1 MTHTAPQT
9 PTVPHSTLTN
19 GRTRTAAGA
28 TVFPPVFLTSH
39 APVTAR
45 SPVGLRLSEFFPS
58 CSHPSPLT
66 PTDSDHGWP
75 ITHSFLSIVS
85 HSLLCLPLA
94 RSASLLH
101 DPPLPPI
108 VHLDSVAVSYSSSP
122 SNLAQDLLTTYVPF
136 MYRARLK
143 GGPRLRECNR
153 QSQAEVKSKS
163 SNKIHQTWNPLLAKP
178 CRSTAYH

>member
-1 MTHTAPQT
+1 MAFQSNRPIQRPRSTEPLVAHKRSPPPSLSLSELSLPPSVCMTHTAPQT

-19 GRTRTAAGA
+19 GRTRTAAAGA

-85 HSLLCLPLA
+85 HSLLCLSLA
-94 RSASLLH
+94 RSLRIST
-101 DPPLPPI
+101 
-108 VHLDSVAVSYSSSP
+108 SRSS
-122 SNLAQDLLTTYVPF
+122 
-136 MYRARLK
+136 
-143 GGPRLRECNR
+143 
-153 QSQAEVKSKS
+153 
-163 SNKIHQTWNPLLAKP
+163 
-178 CRSTAYH
+178 STAYCASRFRGRVFLIFARQSCSRSFNHVRTFYL